1 MNMKK
6 ILIFILLI
14 PVLLQAQIDRSK
26 APNPAPAPEL
36 KIGQPAT
43 FVLPNG
49 LKVFV
54 VTNSKLPTVSATL
67 SLDREPIVEGNKA
80 GMVSM
85 AGSLMRRGT
94 TKLKK
99 AELDE
104 QIDFLGASIS
114 TSAASVSVSSLTSN
128 FSTAFELMS
137 TVALTPAFDATEL
150 EKIRKQTLSGL
161 ETQKDDPEA
170 ISDNVENVLLY
181 GKDHPYGEIESV
193 ETIKNIQIQDVK
205 NYYDAY
211 WKPNI
216 AYLVF
221 VGDITLEGAKKLTE
235 KYFANWKKSD
245 VPKTMVKPTV
255 APGKTYIAIV
265 DRPSSVQSII
275 KIVSPVQLKPG
286 APDVIPTSVMSNI
299 LGGGFSGR
307 LFANLREKYAFTY
320 GAYSA
325 ISSDKYVGTFSADAS
340 VRNEKTD
347 SSIQQFLY
355 EFNRIKNEPI
365 SEDEVTRMK
374 NYLSGSFARSLERP
388 STIASFAL
396 NIAVNNLPKN
406 YYQDYLKNLAAVT
419 STDVQNMAKK
429 YVLDNNLHIIIV
441 GNAKEI
447 AKGLEKYGEVKYFD
461 IYGNEIAAPVE
472 KKVDAS
478 VTAASII
485 QKALD
490 AYGTK
495 EAVAAVKD
503 ITLNGN
509 VAVMGQTLNFTQKC
523 LIPSGLLTDVSMGGM
538 SFMKE
543 IVANG
548 KYSQMQQG
556 QNVELD
562 DQGKEDLDE
571 KAAFFT
577 EQFWLNN
584 GKYNFT
590 LNGIETIDGNDA
602 YAIAV
607 TSPAS
612 RKFTVYYNVA
622 TGLLV
627 KKMSIEESP
636 MGTMNIQT
644 YYKDYKKYNDVMI
657 ATKVILDLGQF
668 KQELSFTEVKINSGL
683 KVEDFK

>member
-6 ILIFILLI
+6 ILILILLI

-26 APNPAPAPEL
+26 APKPAPAPEL

-114 TSAASVSVSSLTSN
+114 TSATSVSVSSLSTN

-170 ISDNVENVLLY
+170 IADNVENVLLF
-181 GKDHPYGEIESV
+181 GKDHPYGEIESE

-221 VGDITLEGAKKLTE
+221 VGDIKLEDAKKLTE

-245 VPKTMVKPTV
+245 IPKTLVKPTV
-255 APGKTYIAIV
+255 APVKTYIAIV

-275 KIVSPVQLKPG
+275 KIVAPVQLKPG
-286 APDVIPTSVMSNI
+286 APDVIPGSVMSNI

-325 ISSDKYVGTFSADAS
+325 LSSDKYVGTFSADAS

-388 STIASFAL
+388 STIAGFAL

-406 YYQDYLKNLAAVT
+406 YYQDYLKNLDAVT

-429 YVLDNNLHIIIV
+429 YVLNSNLHIVIV

-461 IYGNEIAAPVE
+461 IYGNEKAAPVE

-478 VTAASII
+478 VTAESII
-485 QKALD
+485 QKGLD

-495 EAVAAVKD
+495 DAVAAVKD
-503 ITLNGN
+503 ITLNGT
-509 VAVMGQTLNFTQKC
+509 VAVMGQSLTFTQKC
-523 LIPSGLLTDVSMGGM
+523 IIPSGLLSNVSMGGM

-543 IVANG
+543 VVADG

-556 QNVELD
+556 QNIELD
-562 DQGKEDLDE
+562 AEGKEDLDE

-577 EQFWLNN
+577 EQFWITN

-590 LNGIETIDGNDA
+590 LNGIEAIDGKDA

-607 TSPAS
+607 VSPAG
-612 RKFTVYYNVA
+612 RKFTVYYDVA
-622 TGLLV
+622 TGFIV
-627 KKMSIEESP
+627 KKMSTEESP
-636 MGTMNIQT
+636 MGTMNVQT
-644 YYKDYKKYNDVMI
+644 YFKDYKKYNDVFI
-657 ATKVILDLGQF
+657 ASKVIIDLGQF

-683 KVEDFK
+683 KVEDLK